1 MDINIGDVFYKIER
15 TKFQTFRSEC
25 RICEGAG
32 KVSVKGYE
40 FECPACDKETEVLSV
55 CGYFVRRYR
64 VYYIK
69 QFTYTDDW
77 KACDIR
83 DIEYGIYHKSG
94 RGYGYGTENRQI
106 TLGAW
111 RIKDFLDRTDI
122 SVSRYDD
129 AIYSDYNL
137 AIQQAE
143 KFTQTSIDKVKDY
156 NIEHGTN
163 YPIPNFGIEHD
174 KKSK

>member
-15 TKFQTFRSEC
+15 TSFQTFRSEC
-25 RICEGAG
+25 RICEGTG
-32 KVSVKGYE
+32 KLSVKGYE
-40 FECPACDKETEVLSV
+40 FKCPACDKETEVLNV

-69 QFTYTDDW
+69 QFTRCDDW
-77 KACDIR
+77 KACNSR
-83 DIEYGIYHKSG
+83 NIEYGIYHKGG
-94 RGYGYGTENRQI
+94 RGYGYGTTNRQI
-106 TLGAW
+106 SLGDW
-111 RIKDFLDRTDI
+111 RIKEFLNRTDI
-122 SVSRYDD
+122 SAIHYDD

-137 AIQQAE
+137 AVQQAE
-143 KFTQTSIDKVKDY
+143 KLTQMSIDSVKNY

-163 YPIPNFGIEHD
+163 YPNPDFGIEHD